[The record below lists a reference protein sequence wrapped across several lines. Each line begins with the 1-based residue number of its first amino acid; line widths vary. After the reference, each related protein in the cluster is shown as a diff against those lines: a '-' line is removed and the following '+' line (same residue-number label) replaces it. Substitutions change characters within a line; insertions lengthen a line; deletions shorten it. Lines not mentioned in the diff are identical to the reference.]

1 MSSTAIT
8 TLPNELLTSIL
19 TNLTHSNPPN
29 TDIPNLRLVSRRFNA
44 LASPFLIPST
54 SVSFTSSSLNDLER
68 LANLPDLAK
77 GVRKVEIIVSYYEAW
92 LVCKGR
98 MNDDPSDKE
107 TEMVRNEK
115 DFWDRNGEKVDEEM
129 RFGWERFVEN
139 CATNLRRQLH
149 NMRNRRKWLEYRRDM
164 EECHDEDEMEKDK
177 EAEGIGEDIGTS
189 SPSIGPRSETAEEL
203 ETEKDRCRATLDTT
217 FKKIDTQHEW
227 LEQRPRKK
235 AHRDYV
241 SEAVKIPN
249 EWRKVN
255 EPDFKKE
262 NAAEKQRLIL
272 SAYEEYVNLFED
284 QEHVVQNGD
293 GIKRLVK
300 ALEKFPAL
308 REIAIQDLKIA
319 KTRGNSDSTY
329 ARRLRN
335 DRLKERCLKPWKWSG
350 TYKTAMFT
358 SPPTHWISGLF
369 TTLAETDARP
379 TRFNIKLSLPK
390 DMRKLRFS
398 PQVLNAVIETVSRA
412 KILHLNIDEWS
423 QEELAGLGDFSKA
436 FFSSSE
442 VKELHMSMCSYFG
455 FNEIPKVSLAG
466 LLVLSLS
473 KPHLSVIIFQY
484 IPIRLGEMHTL
495 VNNVKG
501 TLKSFLGDGLYLLN
515 SNWKEGI
522 EVLRGLQNLEE
533 LELRCLRDGI
543 IPYHDVIHLPTDLM
557 REYVLRQRAI
567 NPLTDWE
574 GRDGIIWKS
583 STQ

>member
-1 MSSTAIT
+1 MSSTIIT

-19 TNLTHSNPPN
+19 THLTHSNLPN
-29 TDIPNLRLVSRRFNA
+29 TNIPNLRLVSRRFNA

-68 LANLPDLAK
+68 LANHPDLAK
-77 GVRKVEIIVSYYEAW
+77 GVRKVEIIVSYFDAW

-98 MNDDPSDKE
+98 ISDDPSDKE

-115 DFWDRNGEKVDEEM
+115 DFWDWNGEKVEM
-129 RFGWERFVEN
+129 RFGWERFVYN
-139 CATNLRRQLH
+139 CATNLRQQFRT
-149 NMRNRRKWLEYRRDM
+149 MGNRRKWVEFREEM
-164 EECHDEDEMEKDK
+164 EESQRQDEMEKDK

-189 SPSIGPRSETAEEL
+189 SPSTGPGSETAEEL
-203 ETEKDRCRATLDTT
+203 ETEKDRCRATLETT
-217 FKKIDTQHEW
+217 SKKIETQNEW

-235 AHRDYV
+235 GHRNYV
-241 SEAVKIPN
+241 SEAVRIPK
-249 EWRKVN
+249 EWCKVN
-255 EPDFKKE
+255 DPEFKKE
-262 NAAEKQRLIL
+262 NATDKQRLIL
-272 SAYEEYVNLFED
+272 SAYEEYVKLFED
-284 QEHVVQNGD
+284 QEHVVQNGN

-308 REIAIQDLKIA
+308 REIAIQDLKMTKIGG
-319 KTRGNSDSTY
+319 KGDPTY

-335 DRLKERCLKPWKWSG
+335 DRLKEKCIRPSKWSG

-369 TTLAETDARP
+369 MTLAETDIRP
-379 TRFNIKLSLPK
+379 TRFDIKLSLPT

-398 PQVLNAVIETVSRA
+398 PQVLNAVIETLSRA

-423 QEELAGLGDFSKA
+423 QEELTGLGDFSKA
-436 FFSSSE
+436 FSSSSE
-442 VKELHMSMCSYFG
+442 VKELHMSMGNSIG
-455 FNEIPKVSLAG
+455 HRKIPKVSLNG
-466 LLVLSLS
+466 VLVLPLS

-484 IPIRLGEMHTL
+484 IPIRLGEIHTL

-501 TLKSFLGDGLYLLN
+501 TLKSFLGDGLYLLD
-515 SNWKEGI
+515 SNWIEGI

-533 LELRCLRDGI
+533 LELRSLRDGL
-543 IPYHDVIHLPTDLM
+543 IPEHDVGHLPTDLM
-557 REYVLRQRAI
+557 KEYVLRQRAR
-567 NPLTDWE
+567 NPLIDWK
-574 GRDGIIWKS
+574 GRDGIIWRS